1 MIKIR
6 NYRSKTKSLLI
17 LISIFCSIFI
27 FNYVFNE
34 KNNQVT
40 KFVIDKETKIIN
52 SKFNGVDI
60 ICGVKSD
67 VSECQERKTN
77 KNILLFGNSQLN
89 GINQIKENDFITS
102 YYLKKKY
109 DKIDT
114 NFITY
119 ALPNGSITEFLVLY
133 EYIISEIKIDKLV
146 FALVFDD
153 LREHKIRL
161 DIQTLLKQKD
171 LEAKFNTNSHR
182 KKILKKISKNS
193 ITLKKYNT
201 SVSFQ
206 DKIEIKIVHKL
217 NECCSYE
224 KKKSIANSKIYH
236 NLYLLRNS
244 IFNINPTT
252 ERRIIPSI
260 YEDNLESLDEIINI
274 SKKKNVD
281 LYFYIAPIR
290 NDFKIPYNLED
301 YNSFKKFIKAISN
314 KNKIN
319 FVNFEKIIPN
329 YLWGTKPGTNLGT
342 KKEID
347 FMHFQGPAHKILSE
361 NIFNFIESNDF

>member
-6 NYRSKTKSLLI
+6 NYKSKTKSLLI
-17 LISIFCSIFI
+17 LISIFCSIFF
-27 FNYVFNE
+27 FNYIFDE

-60 ICGVKSD
+60 ICGVISD
-67 VSECQERKTN
+67 VSKCQEKETY

-109 DKIDT
+109 EKIDT
-114 NFITY
+114 NLITY

-146 FALVFDD
+146 LALVFDD
-153 LREHKIRL
+153 LREDKIRL
-161 DIQTLLKQKD
+161 DLQTLLKRKD
-171 LEAKFNTNSHR
+171 LEANFNTNLHR
-182 KKILKKISKNS
+182 KKILKKVSKNS
-193 ITLKKYNT
+193 KTLKKYNT
-201 SVSFQ
+201 SGSFQ
-206 DKIEIKIVHKL
+206 DRVEAKITRTL

-224 KKKSIANSKIYH
+224 KKKSVANSKIYH
-236 NLYLLRNS
+236 NLYLLRNY

-260 YEDNLESLDEIINI
+260 YEDNIASLEEIITI

-281 LYFYIAPIR
+281 LYLYIAPIR

-301 YNSFKKFIKAISN
+301 YSRFKKFLKAIS
-314 KNKIN
+314 KIN
-319 FVNFEKIIPN
+319 QINFANFEKIIPN
-329 YLWGTKPGTNLGT
+329 YLWGTKPGTNLGSKT
-342 KKEID
+342 EID